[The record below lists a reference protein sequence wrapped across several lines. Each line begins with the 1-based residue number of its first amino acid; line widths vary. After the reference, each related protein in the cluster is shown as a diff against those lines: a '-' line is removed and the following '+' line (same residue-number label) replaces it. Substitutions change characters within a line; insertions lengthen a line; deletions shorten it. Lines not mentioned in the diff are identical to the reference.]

1 MKKTFIVE
9 DRMEY
14 RIDPEESPMY
24 EKRFKTFS
32 RAKVYAKSLPLGGWV
47 DLAEGGKRRQ
57 VAKISAEKARI
68 YRASN

>member
-1 MKKTFIVE
+1 MKRTFIVE

-32 RAKVYAKSLPLGGWV
+32 RAKVYAKRLPLGGWV
-47 DLAEGGKRRQ
+47 DIAEGGKRRQ
-57 VAKISAEKARI
+57 VANISAKKARK
-68 YRASN
+68 YKASH